1 MEHRW
6 SVRRAG
12 GRILSLLDTACSHH
26 AKRVQFLQSLNQ
38 AITHPEDG
46 GFFMAHELAL
56 QYLRSHHDQYLTDL
70 TEFLSIASIS
80 SLTQHQKDVRTAAQW
95 LRDRLIR
102 AGMPNAHLDETPGHP
117 VVVGS
122 LIVDPNR
129 PTVLIYGHYDVQPVD
144 PLEKWVHPP
153 FEPTVIDDILY
164 ARGSSDDKGQVYM
177 QLVALEAWLKTSG
190 SLPVN
195 VKVLFEGEEEIGS
208 LHLSDYIKSHQEDL
222 RADFAVIS
230 DTPMFAAEVPA
241 ICYGLRGLAA
251 IEVSLTGPFQDL
263 HSGVYG
269 GTVMNP
275 AHALAGLIA
284 SLHNADG
291 TVNIKGF
298 YDGVERLT
306 EKEQQA
312 FQALPFDS
320 EAFLASTGSP
330 MLFGDPHF
338 TPLERIWAQPTV
350 EVNGMW
356 SGFIGE
362 GRKTIVPAEAHAK
375 ITCRL
380 VPNQDPHHVLDM
392 VEAHL
397 KAHCPTGV
405 RLHIE
410 RGEGDPGTKTP
421 LNHPSVLAAEQAI
434 EDIYHQKAAYIRMG
448 GSIPVVV
455 TFQEVLNMPTL
466 LLGFALPDENFHA
479 PNEHFHL
486 NNFYRGA
493 ETLALLWN
501 YVGEKD
507 ALAFRGDN
515 R

>member
-1 MEHRW
+1 M
-6 SVRRAG
+6 
-12 GRILSLLDTACSHH
+12 T
-26 AKRVQFLQSLNQ
+26 Q
-38 AITHPEDG
+38 
-46 GFFMAHELAL
+46 ELVL
-56 QYLRSHHDQYLTDL
+56 QYLRSHHDQYLADL

-80 SLTQHQKDVRTAAQW
+80 SLTQHHQDVRSAASW
-95 LRDRLIR
+95 LCERLIK
-102 AGMPNAHLDETPGHP
+102 AGMTNAHLDETPGNP
-117 VVVGS
+117 LVVGS
-122 LIVDPNR
+122 IIGDPHR
-129 PTVLIYGHYDVQPVD
+129 PTILIYGHYDVQPVD

-153 FEPTVIDDILY
+153 FAPAVVDDVLY
-164 ARGSSDDKGQVYM
+164 ARGSSDDKGQLYM
-177 QLVALEAWLKTSG
+177 QLVALEAWWKTVG
-190 SLPVN
+190 TLPVN

-208 LHLSDYIKSHQEDL
+208 IHLSQYIETHQKDL

-241 ICYGLRGLAA
+241 VCYGLRGLAA
-251 IEVSLTGPFQDL
+251 LEISVTGPFQDL

-275 AHALAGLIA
+275 AHALASLIA
-284 SLHNADG
+284 SLHRLDG
-291 TVNIKGF
+291 TVNVEGF
-298 YDGVERLT
+298 YDGVEVLT
-306 EKEQQA
+306 EKEREA
-312 FQALPFDS
+312 FQSLPFDHDT
-320 EAFLASTGSP
+320 FLDSIGSP
-330 MLFGDPHF
+330 SLFGDPHF
-338 TPLERIWAQPTV
+338 TPLERIWARPTV

-380 VPNQDPHHVLDM
+380 VPYQDPQHVLD
-392 VEAHL
+392 VIEAHL
-397 KAHCPTGV
+397 KSHCPQGV
-405 RLHIE
+405 QLQIH

-421 LNHPSVLAAEQAI
+421 LDHPSVLAAEQAI
-434 EDIYHQKAAYIRMG
+434 EDIYHKKAAYIRMG

-455 TFQEVLNMPTL
+455 TFQEVLQMPTL

-493 ETLALLWN
+493 ETLALLWH
-501 YVGEKD
+501 YVSQKD
-507 ALAFRGDN
+507 GLQFRDST

>member
-1 MEHRW
+1 M
-6 SVRRAG
+6 
-12 GRILSLLDTACSHH
+12 T
-26 AKRVQFLQSLNQ
+26 Q
-38 AITHPEDG
+38 ARTLE
-46 GFFMAHELAL
+46 
-56 QYLRSHHDQYLTDL
+56 YLRSHHDQYLTDL
-70 TEFLSIASIS
+70 TEFLSIPSIS
-80 SLTQHQKDVRTAAQW
+80 ALNQHRQDVRAAAEW
-95 LRDRLIR
+95 LMDRLKK
-102 AGMPNAHLDETPGHP
+102 AGLANAHLDETLGNP

-122 LIVDPNR
+122 LVTDPSR

-144 PLEKWVHPP
+144 PLDKWTHPP

-177 QLVALEAWLKTSG
+177 QLTALEAWCQTAG
-190 SLPVN
+190 SPPVN

-208 LHLSDYIKSHQEDL
+208 VHLADYIKNHQDEL

-241 ICYGLRGLAA
+241 VCYGLRGLAA
-251 IEVSLTGPFQDL
+251 LEISVSGPFQDL

-269 GTVMNP
+269 GTVANP
-275 AHALAGLIA
+275 AHALAALIT
-284 SLHNADG
+284 SLHRPDG
-291 TVNIKGF
+291 TVNIEGF
-298 YDGVERLT
+298 YDGVETLT
-306 EKEQQA
+306 KKERQA
-312 FQALPFDS
+312 FQTLPFD
-320 EAFLASTGSP
+320 AADFLASTGSP
-330 MLFGDPHF
+330 DLFGEPEF
-338 TPLERIWAQPTV
+338 SPLERIWARPTV

-380 VPNQDPHHVLDM
+380 VPHQDPHHVLD
-392 VEAHL
+392 VLEAHL
-397 KAHCPTGV
+397 RAHCPPGV
-405 RLHIE
+405 RLTIA

-421 LNHPSVLAAEQAI
+421 LDHPSVLAAEQAI
-434 EDIYHQKAAYIRMG
+434 EDIYHKKAAYIRMG

-493 ETLALLWN
+493 ETLALLWD
-501 YVGEKD
+501 YVGQRGKS
-507 ALAFRGDN
+507 AFEGAQR